1 MYHSFDTT
9 AEETSDFPLSKKR
22 LSFRNSLSGSFYKN
36 LDPQQARE
44 RHQRRL
50 LMGCEKL
57 LSARLTIDEVH
68 LSLNS
73 KLDAHHDHGSR
84 LLPTS
89 GMCYE

>member
-9 AEETSDFPLSKKR
+9 AEETSDFPTFEKQGIR
-22 LSFRNSLSGSFYKN
+22 HSFRNSFSGSFYKN

-50 LMGCEKL
+50 LMGSEKL

-68 LSLNS
+68 LNLSS
-73 KLDAHHDHGSR
+73 KGTFVYAQSPL
-84 LLPTS
+84 
-89 GMCYE
+89 